1 MLLFFYYYLNRYT
14 FVGLVTCSP
23 FKNKYNQNFSN
34 IKTEYKK
41 YTTANELLEFK
52 EFQKISK
59 INMKLRLKLE
69 RLEIIAMT

>member
-1 MLLFFYYYLNRYT
+1 M
-14 FVGLVTCSP
+14 
-23 FKNKYNQNFSN
+23 
-34 IKTEYKK
+34 KTEYKK
-41 YTTANELLEFK
+41 YTTANELLEFE